1 MAPTLSRALFGLLLL
16 PLSVSAQPNAKDI
29 LAKTK
34 QATGGDAWNGI
45 RTSHSV
51 GKLSTSGLTGKGES
65 WDHLLTGRHLDRYEL
80 GPSSGAEGFDG
91 KVVWSQDTSKQVR
104 EEGGA
109 DAVEAA
115 VNEAYRRS
123 LSYWFPERRPATIEA
138 PAEKTEDGKRYFVL
152 RITPKG
158 GRPFDLWIEA
168 ATSLF
173 NRFVEKSAI
182 ETRTT
187 FFSDYRPAGGVK
199 LPFQTRSTN
208 GEKQYDQFVALEKV
222 EFNVP
227 IDESLFNKPAPP
239 PPDYAFEGGKTS
251 STAPFELA
259 NNHIYVK
266 VKLNGK
272 GPFTFLCDTGGA
284 NILSPPLAK
293 ELGLKPVGA
302 LQGRGVGE
310 KSEDVGLVKV
320 DKLQLGDVSLSDQL
334 FAVFQMQTLA
344 EVEGLP
350 ASGLVGYEIFKR
362 FVVTIDYG
370 HSLLTL
376 TAPSADEYKGDGT
389 VLSFKFNYH
398 IPQVEGEIDG
408 LKGAFDIDT
417 GSRSSLSLLSP
428 FVEKNGLKAKYAPKV
443 EGVTGWGVGG
453 PARSQITRAREL
465 RLGSLVVKEPVTEFS
480 LQSKGAFTDPYV
492 AGNVG
497 GGILKKFNITFDYG
511 HQRLILKPNANYSAR
526 DVFDRSGLWINR
538 SSEGFAVEDVYAN
551 GPAAAAGLRVGDKIV
566 AVDDKTWS
574 QISLSALRQR
584 FKTDPP
590 GTKVRLTVQSKE
602 QKRTV
607 VLVLREL
614 V

>member
-1 MAPTLSRALFGLLLL
+1 MAHALFGVSLGLLLI
-16 PLSVSAQPNAKDI
+16 PLSVHAQPNAKDI
-29 LAKTK
+29 LAKSK
-34 QATGGDAWNGI
+34 QATGGDGWNTI
-45 RTSHSV
+45 RTSHSIA
-51 GKLSTSGLTGKGES
+51 KLSTSGLTGKGES
-65 WDHLLTGRHLDRYEL
+65 WDDVLTGRHLDRYEL

-109 DAVEAA
+109 DALEAA
-115 VNEAYRRS
+115 ANEAYRRS
-123 LSYWFPERRPATIEA
+123 LAYWFPERWSATIGA
-138 PAEKTEDGKRYFVL
+138 PTEKTEEGKPYIVL

-158 GRPFDLWIEA
+158 GRPFDLWIDA
-168 ATSLF
+168 ASSLF
-173 NRFVEKSAI
+173 NRTVEKGAL

-187 FFSDYRPAGGVK
+187 YFSDYRAVSGVK
-199 LPFQTRSTN
+199 LPFQQRSTN
-208 GEKQYDQFVALEKV
+208 GEKQYDQFVTLEKV

-227 IDESLFNKPAPP
+227 IDESLFHKPAPP

-251 STAPFELA
+251 TTVPFELA

-272 GPFTFLCDTGGA
+272 GPFTLLCDTGGA
-284 NILSPPLAK
+284 NILSPPLAN

-320 DKLQLGDVSLSDQL
+320 DKLQVGDVSLSNQL
-334 FAVFQMQTLA
+334 FAAYPMQTFA

-350 ASGLVGYEIFKR
+350 IPGLVGYEIFKR
-362 FVVTIDYG
+362 FVVTIDYE

-376 TAPSADEYKGDGT
+376 TVPSAYEYKGDGT
-389 VLSFKFNYH
+389 VLPFKFNYH

-417 GSRSSLSLLSP
+417 GSRASLSLLAP
-428 FVEKNGLKAKYAPKV
+428 FVEKNGLKARYAPKV

-453 PARSQITRAREL
+453 PARSQITRAKEL
-465 RLGSLVVKEPVTEFS
+465 RLGSLVVKEPVTEIS
-480 LQSKGAFTDPYV
+480 LQSKGAFTDPYI

-497 GGILKKFNITFDYG
+497 GGVLKKFNITFDYG
-511 HQRLILKPNANYSAR
+511 HQRLIFKPNANSTAR
-526 DVFDRSGLWINR
+526 DVFDRSGMWINL
-538 SSEGFAVEDVYAN
+538 SSNGFAVMDIYAN

-566 AVDDKTWS
+566 AIDDKSWRDFP
-574 QISLSALRQR
+574 LPAFRQR
-584 FKTDPP
+584 FRTAPP
-590 GTKVRLTVQSKE
+590 GTKIRLTVQSKE
-602 QKRTV
+602 QKRAV
-607 VLVLREL
+607 VLELRDL